1 MALLGSASVSLLY
14 PNGTAAV
21 NNISESTR
29 QQWDF
34 NRTTVSTW
42 NIPKNISDG
51 DYVLQVAG
59 PWVDFTVPI
68 DTRLSKYFIRLTLTI
83 PKVLDIGVLKNI
95 MDKVCIIQALL
106 PFTLNSMLILAIKAP
121 YGRCYLTISD
131 AVNVTIVNSLGM

>member
-59 PWVDFTVPI
+59 P
-68 DTRLSKYFIRLTLTI
+68 
-83 PKVLDIGVLKNI
+83 
-95 MDKVCIIQALL
+95 
-106 PFTLNSMLILAIKAP
+106 
-121 YGRCYLTISD
+121 
-131 AVNVTIVNSLGM
+131 